1 MKLRERRNP
10 LTFYFQQHSKEIVSF
25 FTLTER
31 NPRSKSFSQLDT
43 YNTGQ
48 SDASQNKY
56 FDRHA
61 TFSRAYLAPVTEL
74 ACVCAVWL
82 SSFERNTITLFLNF
96 KAML

>member
-1 MKLRERRNP
+1 MKLREWRNL
-10 LTFYFQQHSKEIVSF
+10 LTFYFQQHTKEILSF
-25 FTLTER
+25 FTSTER
-31 NPRSKSFSQLDT
+31 NPQYKTFSQLVT

-48 SDASQNKY
+48 SEASQNKY

-82 SSFERNTITLFLNF
+82 SSFERSTITLFLNF
-96 KAML
+96 KVML